1 MLTVSPGRL
10 GITLEIK
17 EEGEGAVIKAID
29 PACTFLGQVE
39 VGDRILTVDGEIVTS
54 LEDLTVNKDRLRKF
68 GILKAPRKPTF
79 AVPTDKT
86 KDRLRLA
93 KLLQHDKRTNQVTQ
107 VKLNDIQHQVLLV
120 PLSRSEKLQK
130 RELDAKCFRKY
141 NYRTGF
147 FDQFL
152 DAWASYCDGTQE
164 DATRMVLNYMA
175 KRFPQM
181 YLEQTDAAT
190 NHHVKNE
197 AGELPPNF
205 VSHDGTYDVKWNT
218 RYGDLIQYQKEHG
231 DCRVHTRITRVW
243 TRQSPCSF

>member
-1 MLTVSPGRL
+1 M
-10 GITLEIK
+10 
-17 EEGEGAVIKAID
+17 
-29 PACTFLGQVE
+29 
-39 VGDRILTVDGEIVTS
+39 
-54 LEDLTVNKDRLRKF
+54 
-68 GILKAPRKPTF
+68 
-79 AVPTDKT
+79 
-86 KDRLRLA
+86 
-93 KLLQHDKRTNQVTQ
+93 
-107 VKLNDIQHQVLLV
+107 KLNDIQHQVLLV

-218 RYGDLIQYQKEHG
+218 RYGDLIQVSSTIYLCKSMLLWCHIMVS
-231 DCRVHTRITRVW
+231 RVISRNIVSVWLMCCIYPFYLHRILLFLTVSKGAWRL
-243 TRQSPCSF
+243 PCPHPYRARTMGSQPTNFQESKFLDPHRETHQPP